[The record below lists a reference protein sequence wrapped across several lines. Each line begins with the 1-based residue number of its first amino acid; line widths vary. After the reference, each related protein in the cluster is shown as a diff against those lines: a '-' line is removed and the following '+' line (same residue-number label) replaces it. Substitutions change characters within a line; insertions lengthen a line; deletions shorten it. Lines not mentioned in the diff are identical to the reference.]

1 MGGVAGCGFWVAGRP
16 GPRSGLRVWS
26 TVVIGAG
33 LPPLVTR
40 PLCMRLA
47 FPASPR
53 GLGFGG
59 GMGGGGSPPWWLTRL
74 CRPWRDAWVADPSRL
89 QWVFSP
95 LRWGSIP
102 LPQVSFGAWR
112 EDGGGIFS
120 SLRLRAVRPL
130 FYCLCGY
137 TQSQVAVA
145 GLHRP
150 GGVGSCVRPSTALS
164 HTFPNG
170 PPVQF
175 RATVLWLGRRLG
187 GAVGSQSPNCCSW
200 SNAPSGFDPRPL
212 LGWLSLDERG
222 AHINIGLTPFRREL
236 GKRFWGFA
244 PSRRRGGLSSG
255 GVVWVPPSLP
265 SVGSPL
271 GSSLVPLF

>member
-1 MGGVAGCGFWVAGRP
+1 MVKRSHRSQNP
-16 GPRSGLRVWS
+16 SPREASSLEHNWPF
-26 TVVIGAG
+26 
-33 LPPLVTR
+33 LL
-40 PLCMRLA
+40 
-47 FPASPR
+47 SPR

-59 GMGGGGSPPWWLTRL
+59 VPLAAAGAGCPSSRSLGSWPRLGCEGNPCFAGSPWRPLTRL

-95 LRWGSIP
+95 LRWGWIP

-120 SLRLRAVRPL
+120 SVRLRAVRPL

-164 HTFPNG
+164 HACPNG
-170 PPVQF
+170 PPVQS

-187 GAVGSQSPNCCSW
+187 GAVGSRSPNCCSW

-222 AHINIGLTPFRREL
+222 ARINIGLTPFRREL
-236 GKRFWGFA
+236 GKRF
-244 PSRRRGGLSSG
+244 
-255 GVVWVPPSLP
+255 GV
-265 SVGSPL
+265 SPL
-271 GSSLVPLF
+271 SADGAASP